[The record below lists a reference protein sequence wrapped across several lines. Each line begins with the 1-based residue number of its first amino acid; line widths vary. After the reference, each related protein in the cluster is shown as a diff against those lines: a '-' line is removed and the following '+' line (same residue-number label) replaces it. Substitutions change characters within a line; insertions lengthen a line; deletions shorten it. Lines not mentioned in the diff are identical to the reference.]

1 MVQRII
7 ERNMKL
13 HSSWKRNSWIK
24 SYFTELFLFSFS
36 LAAAYFIGW
45 NNTDLI
51 WSLWITSLVVG
62 YVTIFRTTVAPLSFL
77 VKLIR
82 SPEDKKEFR
91 ELPTTTKLKMAIFVL
106 FFIPI
111 SLFFIVFLSFHF
123 CIFHILIAYWLQMIM
138 PHPEITDILTGANG
152 GGFYISVQIIKT
164 LLSSYW
170 IIVLQKL
177 IFDYR
182 TNWKSGSNK
191 VSPVQQNLFSFE
203 GLTRPYVQVMRILA
217 LMLLLFWLH
226 DTGINQ
232 FLIYVLI
239 FSLFFFPIPTFG
251 KHKVFNKLWSNR
263 WKTKVRSHQQTSRKK
278 K

>member
-1 MVQRII
+1 
-7 ERNMKL
+7 MKL

-45 NNTDLI
+45 SNTDLI

-62 YVTIFRTTVAPLSFL
+62 YVTIFRTTVAPLTL
-77 VKLIR
+77 LAKLIR
-82 SPEDKKEFR
+82 SPEDGKKFR
-91 ELPTTTKLKMAIFVL
+91 ELPATTKLKIAIFVL

-111 SLFFIVFLSFHF
+111 SLFYVVFLSFHF
-123 CIFHILIAYWLQMIM
+123 FFFHFFIAYWLQGLM
-138 PHPEITDILTGANG
+138 PHSGITDILDDANG
-152 GGFYISVQIIKT
+152 GQFYVYFQIIKT
-164 LLSSYW
+164 LLLSYW
-170 IIVLQKL
+170 IIVIEKL

-191 VSPVQQNLFSFE
+191 ATPVQQNFFSFE

-226 DTGINQ
+226 ETGINQ
-232 FLIYVLI
+232 YLIYAVI
-239 FSLFFFPIPTFG
+239 FSLFFFPMPNFR
-251 KHKVFNKLWSNR
+251 KVKF
-263 WKTKVRSHQQTSRKK
+263 RKI
-278 K
+278 